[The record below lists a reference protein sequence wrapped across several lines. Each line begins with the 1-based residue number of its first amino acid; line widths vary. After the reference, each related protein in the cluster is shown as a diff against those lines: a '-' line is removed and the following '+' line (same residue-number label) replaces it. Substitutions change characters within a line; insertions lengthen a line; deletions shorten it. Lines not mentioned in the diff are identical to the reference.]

1 MEASLYELL
10 NMTREKST
18 LKSVF
23 ISNEVFENCI
33 TVNVEAYDDT
43 GYNALNTTPYRFNQF
58 CEYLD
63 KTIMNNYSLIAARG
77 LDIRVCI
84 YSLHRVEYILTK
96 TGARF

>member
-1 MEASLYELL
+1 MEKSLYELL

-23 ISNEVFENCI
+23 ISDKVFENCI
-33 TVNVEAYDDT
+33 IVNVEAYDDT
-43 GYNALNTTPYRFNQF
+43 GYNALNTTPYRFDRF

-63 KTIMNNYSLIAARG
+63 KILLDNYSLIAARG

-84 YSLHRVEYILTK
+84 YSIHRSEYILTK
-96 TGARF
+96 TGVRF

>member
-1 MEASLYELL
+1 MEKSLYELL

-23 ISNEVFENCI
+23 ISDKVFENCI
-33 TVNVEAYDDT
+33 IVNVEAYDDT
-43 GYNALNTTPYRFNQF
+43 GYNALNTTSYRFNQF

-63 KTIMNNYSLIAARG
+63 KTLLDNYSLIAARG

-96 TGARF
+96 KGTRF

>member
-1 MEASLYELL
+1 MEKSLYELL

-23 ISNEVFENCI
+23 ISNKVFENCI
-33 TVNVEAYDDT
+33 IVNVEAYDDT
-43 GYNALNTTPYRFNQF
+43 GYNALNTTPYRFDQF

-63 KTIMNNYSLIAARG
+63 KTIMNNYSLIATRG

-84 YSLHRVEYILTK
+84 YSIYSVQYILTK
-96 TGARF
+96 TGVRF